1 MQLVFHMIFQTT
13 RLSIRKLTTYDTD
26 HFFDMMGNPKVMNP
40 VPRRAMTRAESD
52 AKLALLIELEPNSS
66 TTVWAMT
73 VKGSDEFIGLCGFL
87 KNEENQDELAYRL
100 REKYWGVGYGTE
112 VAKGLLTYG
121 FIEKNCPFIIGDVYI
136 ENLPSIKILEKFMIA
151 GKEFFNE
158 SDQCMDRRYTV
169 SKSEFLKA

>member
-1 MQLVFHMIFQTT
+1 MIRMIFQTT
-13 RLSIRKLTTYDTD
+13 RLSIRKLTELDTD
-26 HFFDMMGNPKVMNP
+26 NFFDMMGNSKVMNP
-40 VPRRAMTRAESD
+40 VPRTAMTRAESD

-73 VKGSDEFIGLCGFL
+73 VKGNDEFIGLCGFL
-87 KNEENQDELAYRL
+87 KNDENQDELAYRL

-121 FIEKNCPFIIGDVYI
+121 FEEKNFPVIIGDVYI
-136 ENLPSIKILEKFMIA
+136 ENIPSIKILEKFMTA
-151 GKEFFNE
+151 GTEFFNE

-169 SKSEFLKA
+169 SKTEFLNS